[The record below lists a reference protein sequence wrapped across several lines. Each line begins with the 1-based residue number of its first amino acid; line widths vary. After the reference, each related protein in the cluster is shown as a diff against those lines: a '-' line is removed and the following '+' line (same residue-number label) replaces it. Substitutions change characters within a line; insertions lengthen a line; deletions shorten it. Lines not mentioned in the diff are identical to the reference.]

1 VGVLGEDLRVEA
13 GRAQVQLQRQ
23 RVVADRVAVG
33 ERGEELVD
41 GGRFSTSSW

>member
-1 VGVLGEDLRVEA
+1 VHALGEDVGPEP
-13 GRAQVQLQRQ
+13 GPAQVALDGQGL
-23 RVVADRVAVG
+23 VADGVAVG